1 MGAASSTFRPSARA
15 LPEPR
20 IQPTPTETPVET
32 ISSAAAVAVRGTAPP
47 PGQPARPGTVVGTLG
62 ARPTRRHLET
72 AISALEKE
80 VASAKARAQ
89 AAERDLLEAEQEKAN
104 AGIPH
109 TECVVCLAASV
120 STVLLPCGHLCLCTA
135 CATSM
140 QDNTKGCTCPLCRVG
155 VEKFHRVFLPVEVP
169 KPLPPEPVLP
179 AKIEATEDED
189 EASSS
194 SSIGGDPAS
203 PTGHDVCVQANFASF
218 HRPRASSARMI
229 RGPLSD
235 LQADNG
241 LPQPRVIQRKVT
253 TRAESARG
261 TRDHH
266 LVERITAYN
275 DDDIILGSSSS
286 RGAIL
291 RPPSFNA
298 ITAAAAAEQTA
309 ATAAEQQQQQPQ
321 RLPDDVPPRGS
332 PEDRPDSYDFVVPG
346 AYVPNAALFS
356 QTWDGATRVRAQ

>member
-1 MGAASSTFRPSARA
+1 
-15 LPEPR
+15 
-20 IQPTPTETPVET
+20 
-32 ISSAAAVAVRGTAPP
+32 
-47 PGQPARPGTVVGTLG
+47 
-62 ARPTRRHLET
+62 
-72 AISALEKE
+72 
-80 VASAKARAQ
+80 
-89 AAERDLLEAEQEKAN
+89 
-104 AGIPH
+104 
-109 TECVVCLAASV
+109 
-120 STVLLPCGHLCLCTA
+120 
-135 CATSM
+135 
-140 QDNTKGCTCPLCRVG
+140 
-155 VEKFHRVFLPVEVP
+155 
-169 KPLPPEPVLP
+169 
-179 AKIEATEDED
+179 
-189 EASSS
+189 
-194 SSIGGDPAS
+194 
-203 PTGHDVCVQANFASF
+203 
-218 HRPRASSARMI
+218 MI

-298 ITAAAAAEQTA
+298 ISAAAAAEQTA

-332 PEDRPDSYDFVVPG
+332 PEIGPTRTTLSPG
-346 AYVPNAALFS
+346 AACRTRPLS
-356 QTWDGATRVRAQ
+356 QTRDGATVRAQ